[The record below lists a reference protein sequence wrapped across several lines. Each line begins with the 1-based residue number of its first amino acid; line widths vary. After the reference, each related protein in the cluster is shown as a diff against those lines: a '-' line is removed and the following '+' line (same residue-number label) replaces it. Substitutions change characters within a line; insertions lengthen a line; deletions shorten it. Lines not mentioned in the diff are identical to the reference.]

1 MKVKRYKSLENTVF
15 DTVVMAL
22 LVMMGLLCLLPLLH
36 IISLSLSSKTAALA
50 GRVYIWP
57 VEWTVTPYKTL
68 LQDAKFMQAMWVS
81 VQRVVLGGLINF
93 VLTICCAY
101 PLSLETRQ
109 FPARRV
115 YIWVFVFAMLFG
127 AGIVPWYF
135 VIQYTGL
142 LDSIWALVI
151 PGGLPIYNTIL
162 LMNFFRNEPAAIKEA
177 ATIDGVDAFQMMTP
191 IYVPLAMPAIATVT
205 VFSVVGHWNNFFDGL
220 LLINSPEKIPLQ
232 TYIQTLTNTNIVIT
246 SSSMTEEELAA
257 MTSLKT
263 FNAAK
268 IVVAALPIAIF
279 YPFMQRFFVSG
290 ISLGSVKG

>member
-1 MKVKRYKSLENTVF
+1 MTRRYKSLENTVF
-15 DTVVMAL
+15 DTAVL
-22 LVMMGLLCLLPLLH
+22 LLMVLMGLLCLLPLLH

-57 VEWTVTPYKTL
+57 VELTVTPYKTL

-81 VQRVVLGGLINF
+81 VKRVLLGGLINF
-93 VLTICCAY
+93 TLTICCAY

-135 VIQYTGL
+135 VIKYTGL
-142 LDSIWALVI
+142 IDSIWALVL
-151 PGGLPIYNTIL
+151 PGGLPVYNMIL
-162 LMNFFRNEPAAIKEA
+162 LMNFFRNEPTAIKEA
-177 ATIDGVDAFQMMTP
+177 ATIDGVGQFQMMTR

-205 VFSVVGHWNNFFDGL
+205 VFSIVGHWNNFFDGL
-220 LLINSPEKIPLQ
+220 LLINSPSKIPLQ